1 MVLQLSTT
9 KHHAARAKSQRASVD
24 MQHIH
29 SPGRL
34 AKTLESADS
43 HFHLLL
49 KIESILD
56 IDLSFP
62 APKNLV
68 ETLLELLPHLEPLHL
83 ASQWL
88 DVMQYTAQTNEART
102 WPRTAKTGP
111 DRNPLN
117 RNFTRYPICAYLLQD
132 GHFKAAQQTL
142 GLKLLFLNALLRRNS
157 SDGLISHAIQL
168 RVSTRTN
175 TDDLQI
181 LLSLPEFTGEFFN
194 YYQQLRDSVQLL
206 ITTENQSPLLSSLR
220 TLLELAPAARP
231 AQSTKSRAQ
240 FEPEVA
246 KPVLTSASENTQ
258 TPAKNISSLKLDS
271 GNAESSE
278 PPEFIDVFS
287 AVLYADNTND
297 ENELDLISPQL
308 LDESA
313 ADSQAQ
319 TSEYWLRRHHRLV
332 PTDWGRFTR
341 IERKHLA
348 HSIKTGMASADA
360 KQALS
365 AAILGSMYVTGLSIE
380 SLLLTQAGPDQTF
393 TNSGS
398 YIREIQLPEGAFNPS
413 PEQLSDLQPKA
424 SRIILQLP
432 EPVRQWIS
440 TTCTGETKPL
450 GELLNLQQE
459 EAVQLI
465 RSLLHEIRQDGLFQ
479 RIRLERIPAA
489 LALETTL
496 AYQDPL
502 VTYLVAATA
511 NQAPPKLS
519 YYAAYPVEMIQQ
531 IYSQVTQEMLNP

>member
-1 MVLQLSTT
+1 
-9 KHHAARAKSQRASVD
+9 

-88 DVMQYTAQTNEART
+88 DVMQYTAQTNEARA
-102 WPRTAKTGP
+102 WPRTAKTGS
-111 DRNPLN
+111 DRNPLY

-132 GHFKAAQQTL
+132 GHPKVTQQAL
-142 GLKLLFLNALLRRNS
+142 GLKILFLYALLRRGS

-175 TDDLQI
+175 TGDLQI
-181 LLSLPEFTGEFFN
+181 LVSLPEFTGNFYN
-194 YYQQLRDSVQLL
+194 YHQQLRDSVQLL
-206 ITTENQSPLLSSLR
+206 IATDNQSPLLSSLR
-220 TLLELAPAARP
+220 ALLEIAPAARP
-231 AQSTKSRAQ
+231 AQSTTNRAQ
-240 FEPEVA
+240 FQPAVA
-246 KPVLTSASENTQ
+246 KTVLTPTSENTQ

-271 GNAESSE
+271 DHAENNE

-297 ENELDLISPQL
+297 ENDLDLISPQL

-348 HSIKTGMASADA
+348 HSIKAGMASADA
-360 KQALS
+360 NRALS

-413 PEQLSDLQPKA
+413 LEQLSDLQPKA
-424 SRIILQLP
+424 NRIILQLP

-450 GELLNLQQE
+450 GELLNLQQK
-459 EAVQLI
+459 EAAQLV

-489 LALETTL
+489 LALEATL

-502 VTYLVAATA
+502 VTYLVAATV

>member
-1 MVLQLSTT
+1 
-9 KHHAARAKSQRASVD
+9 

-29 SPGRL
+29 SLGKL
-34 AKTLESADS
+34 AETLEPVDS
-43 HFHLLL
+43 HLHLLL

-68 ETLLELLPHLEPLHL
+68 ETLLELLQHLEPLHL

-88 DVMQYTAQTNEART
+88 DVMQYTSQTNKAMR
-102 WPRTAKTGP
+102 WPRIAKTGP

-132 GHFKAAQQTL
+132 GHVKATQQTL
-142 GLKLLFLNALLRRNS
+142 GLKLLFLYALLRRNS
-157 SDGLISHAIQL
+157 SVGLVSHAIQL

-181 LLSLPEFTGEFFN
+181 LVSLPEFAGDFFI
-194 YYQQLRDSVQLL
+194 YHQQLRGSVQQL
-206 ITTENQSPLLSSLR
+206 IATDNQSPLLSSLR
-220 TLLELAPAARP
+220 ALLEIAPAARP
-231 AQSTKSRAQ
+231 AQSTTSRAQ
-240 FEPEVA
+240 FQPAAA
-246 KPVLTSASENTQ
+246 KTILTPASENTQ

-287 AVLYADNTND
+287 AVLYADNTNN
-297 ENELDLISPQL
+297 ENELDLVSPQL
-308 LDESA
+308 LDESV
-313 ADSQAQ
+313 ADSQAR

-348 HSIKTGMASADA
+348 HSIKAGMASADA

-413 PEQLSDLQPKA
+413 LEQLSDLQPKA
-424 SRIILQLP
+424 NRIILQLP
-432 EPVRQWIS
+432 EPIRQWIS
-440 TTCTGETKPL
+440 TTCTSETKPL

-459 EAVQLI
+459 EAALLV
-465 RSLLHEIRQDGLFQ
+465 RSLLHEIRQNGLFQ

-489 LALETTL
+489 LALEATL

-502 VTYLVAATA
+502 VTYLVAATV

-531 IYSQVTQEMLNP
+531 IYFQVTQEMLNP